1 MAGEDRT
8 QTQHLAFL
16 LGLADDARRIG
27 LFPAVR
33 GAESRAQNLPKVGQS
48 KLPSQNIVDLVQQPG
63 MSFAASTIAEIQ
75 IQPGT
80 GRAKL
85 SGYWLGLTGPM
96 GPLPTHLSEF
106 AFYEKRYASSQPFS
120 DWLDLLAGRMLQ
132 LFYRAWADSQP
143 AAICDRPGSDI
154 FSVFLS
160 ALSGSMEGA
169 NERSPF
175 PPRARAHYTPL
186 YLGARSATAIEDS
199 LSHLLGQKVRLL
211 EFQPR
216 WRDLEDDD
224 RSRLGKS
231 YATLGGDV
239 VLGNRVRSA
248 SDAFRVVIRAGN
260 MRDYKTLLPSGERF
274 AIAAA
279 ALDSFKPSHL
289 EWDICLEVDEG
300 AIAPARLDGRSQLGW
315 TGWVGKRTTKK
326 RGVRSTIRADAHLRK
341 IKKTPQRISQ

>member
-1 MAGEDRT
+1 MASPDRP

-16 LGLADDARRIG
+16 LEMDADAKRIG

-33 GAESRAQNLPKVGQS
+33 GAEARAPGLPKVGQS
-48 KLPSQNIVDLVQQPG
+48 RLPSQNIVDLVQKPS
-63 MSFAASTIAEIQ
+63 MSFAQSTVEHIK
-75 IQPGT
+75 IQPRT

-106 AFYEKRYASSQPFS
+106 SFYEHRYATSQPFS

-143 AAICDRPGSDI
+143 AAICDRAEADV
-154 FSVFLS
+154 FSTFLS
-160 ALSGSMEGA
+160 ALSGSMEGVS
-169 NERSPF
+169 ESSRF

-216 WRDLEDDD
+216 WRELESEDL
-224 RSRLGKS
+224 SRMGKV

-248 SDAFRVVIRAGN
+248 SDAFRVVIRAET
-260 MRDYKTLLPSGERF
+260 MRDYRSLLPGGERF
-274 AIAAA
+274 AIAAE

-289 EWDICLEVDEG
+289 EWDICLEIDE
-300 AIAPARLDGRSQLGW
+300 AEIAPAKLDGRSQLGW
-315 TGWVGKRTTKK
+315 TGWLGDHATKPA
-326 RGVRSTIRADAHLRK
+326 GITSTIRADAHLKKIYKNRK
-341 IKKTPQRISQ
+341 GIN

>member
-1 MAGEDRT
+1 MAGENRT
-8 QTQHLAFL
+8 QAQHLAFL
-16 LGLADDARRIG
+16 LELADDAKRIG

-33 GAESRAQNLPKVGQS
+33 GAEARAQGLPKVGQS
-48 KLPSQNIVDLVQQPG
+48 KLPSQNIVDLAQRPG
-63 MSFAASTIAEIQ
+63 MSFAESTLAEIK
-75 IQPGT
+75 IQPGK
-80 GRAKL
+80 GRVKL

-96 GPLPTHLSEF
+96 GPLPTHLTEF
-106 AFYEKRYASSQPFS
+106 AFYEKRYATSQPFG
-120 DWLDLLAGRMLQ
+120 DWLDVLAGRMLQ

-143 AAICDRPGSDI
+143 AAICDRPGADV

-169 NERSPF
+169 DEQSAF

-199 LSHLLGQKVRLL
+199 LTHLLGQNVSLL

-216 WRDLEDDD
+216 WRDLEDED
-224 RSRLGKS
+224 RSRLGKA

-260 MRDYKTLLPSGERF
+260 MRDYRSLLPSGERF
-274 AIAAA
+274 GIAAA

-289 EWDICLEVDEG
+289 EWDICLEIDEDEV
-300 AIAPARLDGRSQLGW
+300 APSRLDGRSQLGW
-315 TGWVGKRTTKK
+315 TGWVGKRTTKRQGS
-326 RGVRSTIRADAHLRK
+326 RGTIRADAHLTK
-341 IKKTPQRISQ
+341 LKKTPQRISQ